1 MNMYAPGTLILD
13 NLAPLGVHENVD
25 ERVYHRWDGA
35 SNSRLSTIHEK
46 SEGHLKAELDNPID
60 PTDDMIFGTAL
71 HIATLEPDHLSE
83 RVVVEP
89 VVNRRTNAGKEEL
102 EVFRARNAG
111 KVILSP
117 TQWDNL
123 IGARDAVFAHP
134 WARQLIDEAA
144 PDDREL
150 SIAWDDPETGV
161 RVKARLDAVNRRGR
175 AIVDVKK
182 TKDAS
187 RRGFGKACANFGYHR
202 QAALYT
208 EGADI
213 LDVMKGADF
222 VHVAVEGV
230 YPFKVGVY
238 CLDDEA
244 LGLGEAQVRALLRR
258 YATALETGDWPTS
271 SGRIEPLALPKWAF
285 YD

>member
-1 MNMYAPGTLILD
+1 MNMHAPGTLILD
-13 NLAPLGVHENVD
+13 NLAPIGIHPNVD
-25 ERVYHRWDGA
+25 ERKYHRWDGA
-35 SNSRLSTIHEK
+35 SNSRLGTIFEK
-46 SEGHLKAELDNPID
+46 SEGHLKAELDNPIE

-71 HIATLEPDHLSE
+71 HIATLEPDRLEE

-89 VVNRRTNAGKEEL
+89 DVNRRTNAGKEEL

-111 KVILSP
+111 KIILSP
-117 TQWDNL
+117 TQWFNL

-134 WARQLIDEAA
+134 WAARLIDEASPA
-144 PDDREL
+144 DREL
-150 SIAWDDPETGV
+150 SLGWDDPETGV
-161 RVKARLDAVNRRGR
+161 RVKARLDAINRTGR

-202 QAALYT
+202 QAALYS
-208 EGADI
+208 EAAEI
-213 LDVMKGADF
+213 LGLIAGADF
-222 VHVAVEGV
+222 VHIAVEGT

-244 LGLGEAQVRALLRR
+244 LSLGDEQVHALLRR
-258 YATALETGDWPTS
+258 YAAAMESGEWPTS
-271 SGRIEPLALPKWAF
+271 TGRIEPLALPKWAF